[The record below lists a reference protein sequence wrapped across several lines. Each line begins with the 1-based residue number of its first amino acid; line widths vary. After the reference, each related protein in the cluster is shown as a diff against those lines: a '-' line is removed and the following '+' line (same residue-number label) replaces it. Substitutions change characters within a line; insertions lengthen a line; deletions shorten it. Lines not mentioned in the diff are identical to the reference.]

1 MNRSTLRF
9 AGSLIVLAL
18 FSQPVSA
25 QSTEFTYQ
33 GRLLFGGVPANGNH
47 DFEFRLFSDPD
58 GSAQVGPVIP
68 LALVNVNN
76 GVFSVRLD
84 FGNQFPG
91 ANRYLEIRVKQ
102 TGQEFYT
109 VLAPRQAITSSP
121 YAVKSLNAEN
131 AVNATQLGGVDQAEF
146 VRTSDTRLTN
156 PRDPL
161 PNSPGYIQNTSSQQ
175 TNSNFNVSGNG
186 TAGGTLS
193 GNIVNATTQFNIGG
207 IRVMSSASDNVSVG
221 VGSGVVTGGHGNS
234 FFGMTAGEFNGV
246 GSDNSYFGRSAG
258 FFNNGGSDN
267 SLFGSSAGAQS
278 RASNNSFFGKSAG
291 ELTTTG
297 GYNSFFGVNT
307 GITNRSGQLNTI
319 LGGYADVATDNLI
332 NAAAIGFQALV
343 AQNNSLVL
351 GSINGINGATAD
363 TSVGIGTSAPTSKL
377 EVRNGEIRSTGAGGG
392 RFAANNPN
400 NQSARVLFDWVNDG
414 TNDWPRI
421 RYGGSGEGAT
431 NGFLIQ
437 GPSDITKLAILNSG
451 NIGIGTDSPTEKLQ
465 VSGNAKV
472 TGNLIT
478 GGTLTGSSIVAAF
491 GTASVRIGNSGCQ
504 GTPGATPGGAIG
516 FNALSCANYS
526 LAGDGFNTF
535 IKAPSGDISFRVGT
549 TESMRILSSGKVSI
563 ATPGSA
569 GATHLCRNS
578 TDEISFCSSSIRY
591 KSNINSFGSG
601 LSLIKKLRP
610 VSFNWKSN
618 NSLDFGLV
626 AEEVA
631 EVEPLLITRNDKGD
645 IEGVKYDRVGVVL
658 VNAVQEQ
665 QLEIEAQQKENRQ
678 QKDLIQDQQTQIKD
692 LQSQLQQQQTLI
704 EDLRRLTCQSN
715 PKAEIC
721 KEDHR

>member
-1 MNRSTLRF
+1 MNRSTFRF

-68 LALVNVNN
+68 LTLVNVNN

-131 AVNATQLGGVDQAEF
+131 AVNAAQLGGIDQTQF
-146 VRTSDTRLTN
+146 VRTTDTRLTDL
-156 PRDPL
+156 RTPL
-161 PNSPGYIQNTSSQQ
+161 PNSPNYIQNGTAQQSTSS
-175 TNSNFNVSGNG
+175 
-186 TAGGTLS
+186 
-193 GNIVNATTQFNIGG
+193 FNISGTG
-207 IRVMSSASDNVSVG
+207 VANVFNAATHFSLNGDRVMSRAGVDNIFVG
-221 VGSGVVTGGHGNS
+221 VGSGENNTGVFNS
-234 FFGMTAGEFNGV
+234 FFGVSTGTSNTG
-246 GSDNSYFGRSAG
+246 NS
-258 FFNNGGSDN
+258 N
-267 SLFGSSAGAQS
+267 SFFGSQS
-278 RASNNSFFGKSAG
+278 GERNGSGHNNSFFGYRSGQTNQTGVGNSYFGFLAG
-291 ELTTTG
+291 QQNTG
-297 GYNSFFGVNT
+297 GNNSFFGAGAGFSLTT
-307 GITNRSGQLNTI
+307 GNDNSLLGAFVDIANGLNN
-319 LGGYADVATDNLI
+319 AT
-332 NAAAIGFQALV
+332 AIGSRAYV
-343 AQNNSLVL
+343 GQNNSLVL

-363 TSVGIGTSAPTSKL
+363 TSVGIGTSSPTSKL
-377 EVRNGEIRSTGAGGG
+377 EVRSGEIRSTGVGGG

-400 NQSARVLFDWVNDG
+400 NQSARVLFDWFNDG
-414 TNDWPRI
+414 TDDWPRI

-451 NIGIGTDSPTEKLQ
+451 NIGIGTNSPTEKLQ
-465 VSGNAKV
+465 VSGNANV

-478 GGTLTGSSIVAAF
+478 GGTLTGSAIVAAF

-526 LAGDGFNTF
+526 LAGDGSSTF

-658 VNAVQEQ
+658 VNAVNEQ
-665 QLEIEAQQKENRQ
+665 QQLIEAQQKENRE
-678 QKDLIQDQQTQIKD
+678 QKDFIQDQQTQIKD
-692 LQSQLQQQQTLI
+692 LQRQLQQQQTLI

-721 KEDHR
+721 KEDQR